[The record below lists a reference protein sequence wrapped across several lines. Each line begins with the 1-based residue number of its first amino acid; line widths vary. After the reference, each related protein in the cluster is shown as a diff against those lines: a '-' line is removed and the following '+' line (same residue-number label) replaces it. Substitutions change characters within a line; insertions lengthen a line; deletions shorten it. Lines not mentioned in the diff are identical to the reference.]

1 MSKSH
6 RLYTL
11 KGGKI
16 NNCEQCSCQEI
27 AKHCGLPPTTIYS
40 RLARGVRN
48 VEKLTAPI
56 IKRVINKEKK
66 KKKKAIPSNKILFE
80 KPFYC
85 PMFRLAMKSI

>member
-27 AKHCGLPPTTIYS
+27 AKHCGLPSTTIYS

-56 IKRVINKEKK
+56 IKRIAKEKP
-66 KKKKAIPSNKILFE
+66 KKKKATPADRILLE